1 MLGEPESTK
10 EVVAVEDSDSKSE
23 NDEVRSNHSSSESID
38 CMAENE
44 GTRHESTFNIDH
56 SCQHGIYF
64 YQILSGDDRFIALSF
79 VLGEFESTTEVVAP
93 IESDPKSDG
102 IQHSSSEDLNGTS
115 FFSFFV
121 LTK

>member
-10 EVVAVEDSDSKSE
+10 EVVAPEDSDSKSADV
-23 NDEVRSNHSSSESID
+23 NTGNHSSSESID

-79 VLGEFESTTEVVAP
+79 VLGEFESTTEVAAP

-102 IQHSSSEDLNGTS
+102 IQHSSSEDVNGTS